1 MNTKLQS
8 GHTIE
13 VGAIVFIRK
22 QNSKRLKQ
30 RLLLAIMEDDTL
42 TVCTMSGLT
51 KHTITKSEIH
61 TFINPII

>member
-1 MNTKLQS
+1 MNTTLQS
-8 GHTIE
+8 GHTIK
-13 VGAIVFIRK
+13 VGAIVFTRK

-30 RLLLAIMEDDTL
+30 RLLLAIVDDDIL
-42 TVCTMSGLT
+42 LVCTMSGLT